1 MDYENLAALQTRTP
15 RRGVGISLLALAAC
29 ALAACS
35 SGRAT
40 SARQHSAAIRPAC
53 APPSITLNG
62 SASTADL
69 SAAIGAPTALSVNV
83 ADVAGSHLVS
93 GKLVVA
99 RPGSTAD
106 SGNPSSLPPTSVE
119 LPANQIA
126 QAPLAAGAA
135 TAPSSGL
142 SFTPAASGVYPIM
155 FVGTYVTTD
164 DCTGTPPAA
173 ADAAHTFGFV
183 DTLGTVTVP

>member
-1 MDYENLAALQTRTP
+1 MHAL
-15 RRGVGISLLALAAC
+15 RRGVGISLLAVAAG

-35 SGRAT
+35 AGRAT
-40 SARQHSAAIRPAC
+40 SAGQHSAAIRPAC
-53 APPSITLNG
+53 GGPSITLNG
-62 SASTADL
+62 SAGPAER
-69 SAAIGAPTALSVNV
+69 SAAIGAPTALSVSV
-83 ADVAGSHLVS
+83 ADVPGTHLVS

-106 SGNPSSLPPTSVE
+106 AGDPSRVRPTSAE
-119 LPANQIA
+119 LPANQLA
-126 QAPLAAGAA
+126 QASFGAGAA
-135 TAPSSGL
+135 AARSAGL

-173 ADAAHTFGFV
+173 ADAAHTYTFV
-183 DTLGTVTVP
+183 ATLGTVTVP